1 VELVE
6 VTPTPLQRRAGAV
19 WVPWHE
25 LAAQQRRRGREV
37 KALAP
42 GDDVL
47 LQLDGDVVCRGWV
60 LRHAFAGQEGAY
72 VIMFGSGLS
81 RRVPVTDRR
90 PEPRR
95 RQAPEPRVQ
104 DVVVRVVPQQ
114 RQPGHEE
121 RRRVNL
127 YL

>member
-1 VELVE
+1 MELVD

-19 WVPWHE
+19 WLPWQD
-25 LAAQQRRRGREV
+25 LAAQQRRGGREV

-47 LQLDGDVVCRGWV
+47 LRFDGDTVCRGWV
-60 LRHAFAGQEGAY
+60 LRHAFAGDEGAY
-72 VIMFGSGLS
+72 VIMFGAGLA
-81 RRVPVTDRR
+81 RRVPVQEERR
-90 PEPRR
+90 PQRVQP
-95 RQAPEPRVQ
+95 QVQ
-104 DVVVRVVPQQ
+104 DVAVRVVPAQ
-114 RQPGHEE
+114 RRPDG

>member
-1 VELVE
+1 VELVD

-19 WVPWHE
+19 WLPWQD
-25 LAAQQRRRGREV
+25 LAAQQRRHGREV

-47 LQLDGDVVCRGWV
+47 LRFDGDTVCRGWV
-60 LRHAFAGQEGAY
+60 LRHAFAGDEGAY
-72 VIMFGSGLS
+72 VIMFGAGLA
-81 RRVPVTDRR
+81 RRVPLQDERR
-90 PEPRR
+90 PRR
-95 RQAPEPRVQ
+95 PVRVQ
-104 DVVVRVVPQQ
+104 DVDVRVVPAQ
-114 RQPGHEE
+114 RRSEE

>member
-1 VELVE
+1 VELVD

-19 WVPWHE
+19 WLPWQD
-25 LAAQQRRRGREV
+25 LAAQQRRHGREI

-47 LQLDGDVVCRGWV
+47 LRFDADTVCRGRV
-60 LRHAFAGQEGAY
+60 LRHAFAGDEGAY
-72 VIMFGSGLS
+72 VIMFGAGLG
-81 RRVPVTDRR
+81 RRVPIRDERR
-90 PEPRR
+90 
-95 RQAPEPRVQ
+95 PRVQ
-104 DVVVRVVPQQ
+104 P
-114 RQPGHEE
+114 RQPKVQDVAARIVPAQRRPDE